1 MNQQPEK
8 ITALYCR
15 LSQDDALDGE
25 SNSITNQKALL
36 SKYAADHGFRNTR
49 FFVDDGFSGTS
60 FQRPG
65 FQEMMKYVEDYSVSA
80 VIVKDLSRL
89 GREYS
94 YMGRLQ
100 NFIFPAYDV
109 RFIAINDDVDSA
121 KGEND
126 FAVFKNVFN
135 DYYAK
140 DTSKKIRAVV
150 KMRGEAGEHLA
161 SNPPYGY
168 IKDPQDKKKWIVDE
182 EAAKVVQR
190 IFNLCIAGKG
200 PMQIAKILTA
210 DRVLTVTAYHAKQ
223 KGWAMPENLY
233 RWNTNAVLRI
243 LERREYTGCTV
254 NFKTYTKSLKF
265 KKRMENPVE
274 NQRVF
279 EDTQP
284 AIIEKGQWERVQEL
298 RKNKRRPTKTGRTSI
313 FSGLLYCADCGAK
326 MYVHRINNGKLIPQY
341 TCSNYTKVP
350 CGTRCPT
357 QHRINESVVL
367 ALVANTL
374 RAIAAY
380 SQNDRKAFIQTVEDL
395 NAAHCS
401 TDGTQKKKRLA
412 EAKRRA
418 DELER
423 LLCKIYEDKLLGRL
437 AESRFAVLD
446 ERYANEQE
454 QLIRE
459 IETLEATIATYE
471 NRQQSSERFI
481 ALLDKY
487 ERFDPL
493 TTTMLNEFVEKILVH
508 ERARKGSV
516 ETTQEVEIYFK
527 FIGKYVPPHFGEMK
541 LTPEEAEAL
550 RKREERKDKLHQA
563 YLRRK
568 ASGAQKKYED
578 KVRAKKK
585 AEREAKSA
593 ALRADAIARGI
604 FIPVSQLPT
613 SAPRRAT
620 VQNRPAI

>member
-25 SNSITNQKALL
+25 SNSITNQKTLL
-36 SKYAADHGFRNTR
+36 SKYAAEHGFRNIQ
-49 FFVDDGFSGTS
+49 FFIDDGYSGTS

-65 FQEMMKYVEDYSVSA
+65 FQEMMRYVKDYSVSA

-100 NFIFPAYDV
+100 DFIFPAYDV

-150 KMRGEAGEHLA
+150 KMRGEAGEHIA

-182 EAAKVVQR
+182 GAAKVVRR

-200 PMQIAKILTA
+200 PMQIAKILT
-210 DRVLTVTAYHAKQ
+210 DDKVLTVTAYHARQ
-223 KGWAMPENLY
+223 KGWTMPENLY
-233 RWNTNAVLRI
+233 QWCAKSVAGI

-274 NQRVF
+274 NQKVF

-298 RKNKRRPTKTGRTSI
+298 RKNKRRPTKTGRTSM

-326 MYVHRINNGKLIPQY
+326 LYFCTCNTYKDNSQNHFV
-341 TCSNYTKVP
+341 CSNYKSNTGSCKIHYIREQVLY
-350 CGTRCPT
+350 
-357 QHRINESVVL
+357 RIVLETIQRTLTYVRMFRKDFKLEMLAQDEES
-367 ALVANTL
+367 
-374 RAIAAY
+374 
-380 SQNDRKAFIQTVEDL
+380 RKAELAEKQKALSGAKKRMEDL
-395 NAAHCS
+395 DRIIQH
-401 TDGTQKKKRLA
+401 
-412 EAKRRA
+412 
-418 DELER
+418 
-423 LLCKIYEDKLLGRL
+423 IYEDNVLGKLSDSRYLKLSRQYEKEQAEIEQL
-437 AESRFAVLD
+437 AAVL
-446 ERYANEQE
+446 E
-454 QLIRE
+454 RE
-459 IETLEATIATYE
+459 IETQAGQVSDVNEFLK
-471 NRQQSSERFI
+471 
-481 ALLDKY
+481 LVDKY
-487 ERFDPL
+487 LDIPELDAAI
-493 TTTMLNEFVEKILVH
+493 LNELVSRIVVHSPARENGRKQVRIDLYFTYVGQIRIPLKI
-508 ERARKGSV
+508 G
-516 ETTQEVEIYFK
+516 
-527 FIGKYVPPHFGEMK
+527 
-541 LTPEEAEAL
+541 
-550 RKREERKDKLHQA
+550 RESLNE
-563 YLRRK
+563 
-568 ASGAQKKYED
+568 SE
-578 KVRAKKK
+578 
-585 AEREAKSA
+585 
-593 ALRADAIARGI
+593 
-604 FIPVSQLPT
+604 
-613 SAPRRAT
+613 
-620 VQNRPAI
+620 PA

>member
-25 SNSITNQKALL
+25 SNSITNQKTLL
-36 SKYAADHGFRNTR
+36 SKYAAEHGFRNIQ
-49 FFVDDGFSGTS
+49 FFIDDGYSGTS

-65 FQEMMKYVEDYSVSA
+65 FQEMMRYVKDYSVSA

-100 NFIFPAYDV
+100 DFIFPAYDV

-150 KMRGEAGEHLA
+150 KMRGEAGEHIA

-182 EAAKVVQR
+182 GAAKVVRR

-200 PMQIAKILTA
+200 PMQIAKILT
-210 DRVLTVTAYHAKQ
+210 DDKVLTVTAYHARQ
-223 KGWAMPENLY
+223 KGWTMPENLY
-233 RWNTNAVLRI
+233 QWCAKSVAGI

-274 NQRVF
+274 NQKVF

-326 MYVHRINNGKLIPQY
+326 LYFCTCSTYKDDSQNHFV
-341 TCSNYTKVP
+341 CSNYKSNTGSCKIHYIREQVLY
-350 CGTRCPT
+350 
-357 QHRINESVVL
+357 RIVLETIQRTLTYVRMFRKDFKLEMLAQDEES
-367 ALVANTL
+367 
-374 RAIAAY
+374 
-380 SQNDRKAFIQTVEDL
+380 RKAELAEKQKALSGAKKRMEDL
-395 NAAHCS
+395 DRIIQH
-401 TDGTQKKKRLA
+401 
-412 EAKRRA
+412 
-418 DELER
+418 
-423 LLCKIYEDKLLGRL
+423 IYEDNVLGKLSDSRYLKLSRQYEKEQAEIEQL
-437 AESRFAVLD
+437 AAVL
-446 ERYANEQE
+446 E
-454 QLIRE
+454 RE
-459 IETLEATIATYE
+459 IETQAGQVSDVNKFLK
-471 NRQQSSERFI
+471 
-481 ALLDKY
+481 LVDKY
-487 ERFDPL
+487 LDIPELDAAI
-493 TTTMLNEFVEKILVH
+493 LNELVSRIVVHSPARENGRKQVRIDLYFTYVGQIRIPLKI
-508 ERARKGSV
+508 G
-516 ETTQEVEIYFK
+516 
-527 FIGKYVPPHFGEMK
+527 
-541 LTPEEAEAL
+541 
-550 RKREERKDKLHQA
+550 RESLNE
-563 YLRRK
+563 
-568 ASGAQKKYED
+568 SE
-578 KVRAKKK
+578 
-585 AEREAKSA
+585 
-593 ALRADAIARGI
+593 
-604 FIPVSQLPT
+604 
-613 SAPRRAT
+613 
-620 VQNRPAI
+620 PA

>member
-25 SNSITNQKALL
+25 SNSITNQKTLL
-36 SKYAADHGFRNTR
+36 SKYAAEHGFRNIQ
-49 FFVDDGFSGTS
+49 FFIDDGYSGTS

-65 FQEMMKYVEDYSVSA
+65 FQEMMRYVKDYSVSA

-100 NFIFPAYDV
+100 DFIFPAYDV

-150 KMRGEAGEHLA
+150 KMRGEAGEHIA

-200 PMQIAKILTA
+200 PMQIAKTLTA
-210 DRVLTVTAYHAKQ
+210 DRVLTVTAYHARQ

-274 NQRVF
+274 NQRIF

-284 AIIEKGQWERVQEL
+284 AIIDKGQWERVQEL
-298 RKNKRRPTKTGRTSI
+298 RKNKRRPTKTGRTSM

-326 MYVHRINNGKLIPQY
+326 LYFCTCNTYKDDSQNHFV
-341 TCSNYTKVP
+341 CSNYKSNTGSCKIHYIREQVLY
-350 CGTRCPT
+350 
-357 QHRINESVVL
+357 RIVLETIQRTLTYVRMFRKDFKLEMLAQDEES
-367 ALVANTL
+367 
-374 RAIAAY
+374 
-380 SQNDRKAFIQTVEDL
+380 RKAELAEKQKALSGAKKRMEDL
-395 NAAHCS
+395 DRIIQH
-401 TDGTQKKKRLA
+401 
-412 EAKRRA
+412 
-418 DELER
+418 
-423 LLCKIYEDKLLGRL
+423 IYEDNVLGKLSDSRYLKLSRQYEKEQAEIEQL
-437 AESRFAVLD
+437 AAVL
-446 ERYANEQE
+446 E
-454 QLIRE
+454 RE
-459 IETLEATIATYE
+459 IETQAGQVSDVNEFLK
-471 NRQQSSERFI
+471 
-481 ALLDKY
+481 LVDKY
-487 ERFDPL
+487 LDIPELDAAI
-493 TTTMLNEFVEKILVH
+493 LNELVSRIVVHSPVRENGRKQVRIDLYFTYVGQIRIPLKI
-508 ERARKGSV
+508 G
-516 ETTQEVEIYFK
+516 
-527 FIGKYVPPHFGEMK
+527 
-541 LTPEEAEAL
+541 
-550 RKREERKDKLHQA
+550 RESLNE
-563 YLRRK
+563 
-568 ASGAQKKYED
+568 SE
-578 KVRAKKK
+578 
-585 AEREAKSA
+585 
-593 ALRADAIARGI
+593 
-604 FIPVSQLPT
+604 
-613 SAPRRAT
+613 
-620 VQNRPAI
+620 PA

>member
-25 SNSITNQKALL
+25 SNSITNQKTLL
-36 SKYAADHGFRNTR
+36 SKYAAEHGFRNIQ
-49 FFVDDGFSGTS
+49 FFVDDGYSGTS

-65 FQEMMKYVEDYSVSA
+65 FQEMMKYVEDYSVSTL
-80 VIVKDLSRL
+80 IVKDLSRL

-100 NFIFPAYDV
+100 DFIFPAYDV

-168 IKDPQDKKKWIVDE
+168 VKDPQDKRKWVVDE
-182 EAAKVVQR
+182 EAARVVRR

-210 DRVLTVTAYHAKQ
+210 DKVLTVTAYHARQ
-223 KGWAMPENLY
+223 KGWTMPENLY
-233 RWNTNAVLRI
+233 QWCAKSVAGI
-243 LERREYTGCTV
+243 LERRKYTGCTV

-279 EDTQP
+279 ENTQP

-326 MYVHRINNGKLIPQY
+326 LYFCTCNTYKDDSQNHFV
-341 TCSNYTKVP
+341 CSNYKSNTGSCKIHYIREQVLY
-350 CGTRCPT
+350 
-357 QHRINESVVL
+357 RIVLETIQRTLIYVRMFRKDFKLEMLAQDEES
-367 ALVANTL
+367 
-374 RAIAAY
+374 
-380 SQNDRKAFIQTVEDL
+380 RKAELTQKRKALSGAKKRMEDL
-395 NAAHCS
+395 DKIIQH
-401 TDGTQKKKRLA
+401 
-412 EAKRRA
+412 
-418 DELER
+418 
-423 LLCKIYEDKLLGRL
+423 IYEDNVLGKLSDSRYLKLSQQYEKEQMETEQL
-437 AESRFAVLD
+437 AAVL
-446 ERYANEQE
+446 E
-454 QLIRE
+454 RE
-459 IETLEATIATYE
+459 IETQAGQVSDVNEFLK
-471 NRQQSSERFI
+471 
-481 ALLDKY
+481 LVDKY
-487 ERFDPL
+487 LDIPVL
-493 TTTMLNEFVEKILVH
+493 DAAILNELVSRIVVHSPVKENGKKQVQIDLYFTYVGQIRIPLKI
-508 ERARKGSV
+508 G
-516 ETTQEVEIYFK
+516 
-527 FIGKYVPPHFGEMK
+527 
-541 LTPEEAEAL
+541 
-550 RKREERKDKLHQA
+550 RESLNE
-563 YLRRK
+563 
-568 ASGAQKKYED
+568 SE
-578 KVRAKKK
+578 
-585 AEREAKSA
+585 
-593 ALRADAIARGI
+593 
-604 FIPVSQLPT
+604 
-613 SAPRRAT
+613 
-620 VQNRPAI
+620 PA